1 MTTKRE
7 RLQAAIEG
15 EVADRPAVAL
25 WRHFPL
31 DDQDPKALAEA
42 TAAFQRDYDFDFIK
56 VTPAS
61 SFCLRD
67 WGVEDEWRGS
77 TEGTRDYT
85 RRVIREIRDWSKLRV
100 LDTESGALSD
110 QLRCLD
116 FLRQEVGSEVP
127 IIQTIFSPLAQA
139 KNLAGQTTLVDHLHR
154 DPELVEIGL
163 DTITQSVLAFIDSAR
178 SLDIDGIFYAVQHA
192 SYAFFDRQSYAR
204 FGEKYDWEILDVAK
218 SLWLNVLHLHGE
230 SIMFDLAR
238 NYPVQVV
245 NWHDQETWP
254 DLKEGKGQTEAA
266 VCGGIGRQTIALGD
280 PQTINHEATEAIV
293 SMDGGRGFILGTG
306 CVVPVIAPRGNI
318 KAARDAVDF
327 A

>member
-1 MTTKRE
+1 VTTKRE

-15 EVADRPAVAL
+15 GLADRPPVAL
-25 WRHFPL
+25 WRHFPV
-31 DDQDPKALAEA
+31 DDQAPTALAEA
-42 TAAFQRDYDFDFIK
+42 TAAFQRNYDFDFIK

-77 TEGTRDYT
+77 SEGTRDYT
-85 RRVIREIRDWSKLRV
+85 RRVIHDMRDWGKLRV
-100 LDTESGALSD
+100 LDPSSGALND

-116 FLRQEVGSEVP
+116 FLRKEVGSEVP

-139 KNLAGQTTLVDHLHR
+139 KNLVSQTVLFDHLHR

-163 DTITQSVLAFIDSAR
+163 EAITQSVIAFIDSAR
-178 SLDIDGIFYAVQHA
+178 SFDIDGIFYAIQHA
-192 SYAFFDRQSYAR
+192 SYRYFDRQSYTR
-204 FGEKYDWEILDVAK
+204 FGEKYDQKILATTED
-218 SLWLNVLHLHGE
+218 LWLNVLHLHGE
-230 SIMFDLAR
+230 SLMFDLAA
-238 NYPVQVV
+238 NYPIQVV

-254 DLKEGKGQTEAA
+254 DLKEGKDRTGVA
-266 VCGGIGRQTIALGD
+266 VCGGIKRETMVLGD
-280 PQTINHEATEAIV
+280 PQRIKREAREAID
-293 SMDGGRGFILGTG
+293 SMNGGRGFVLGTG

-318 KAARDAVDF
+318 QAVRDAADF